1 MHGRCVLD
9 ADWCGCPIWKAK
21 DGRRQASEFAAN
33 RAQPHAPAR
42 SVPAADLSP
51 FSIKGNHCRLCLRK
65 VGASDPIVCS
75 AIVLLVVS

>member
-1 MHGRCVLD
+1 MPIGADVLS
-9 ADWCGCPIWKAK
+9 GKPR

-51 FSIKGNHCRLCLRK
+51 FSIKSHRSPLLPCE
-65 VGASDPIVCS
+65 VGASDSLVCS
-75 AIVLLVVS
+75 AIVLLVVH